1 MTTVMET
8 PADARLHILPSGVRI
23 VRLGASDHG
32 WVQEYHRILLRSAE
46 DFLRRSQLA
55 GTPEGVLLELNAAL
69 EMPWRAVWLVLRS
82 DYRLIGFALA
92 EVRASFGEAPE
103 VFAVGMYLYP
113 RRVPREVFPALVHAM
128 LSWGRSQGATR
139 GTFQTQRTET
149 RAWRRIGARPRATLY
164 EVPLMT
170 EGD

>member
-1 MTTVMET
+1 MTTGVMAS
-8 PADARLHILPSGVRI
+8 PSRVHMLDSGVRL
-23 VRLGASDHG
+23 VRLGARDHG
-32 WVQEYHRILLRSAE
+32 WLQEYHPILFRSAE

-69 EMPWRAVWLVLRS
+69 EVPWRAVWFVLRP

-113 RRVPREVFPALVHAM
+113 RRVPREVFPALVQAM
-128 LSWGRSQGATR
+128 LGWGRAQGATR
-139 GTFQTQRTET
+139 GTFATHRTEA
-149 RAWRRIGARPRATLY
+149 RAWTRIGARPVATLY
-164 EVPLMT
+164 EIPMAA
-170 EGD
+170 EGG

>member
-1 MTTVMET
+1 MTTVVE
-8 PADARLHILPSGVRI
+8 AQANSRLQILPSGVRL
-23 VRLGASDHG
+23 VRLGANDHG
-32 WVQEYHRILLRSAE
+32 WLQEYRPILLRSAE

-55 GTPEGVLLELNAAL
+55 GTPEGVLGELDAAL
-69 EMPWRAVWLVLRS
+69 EVPWRAVWLVLHP

-92 EVRASFGEAPE
+92 EMRASFGEAPE

-113 RRVPREVFPALVHAM
+113 RRVPRAVFPALVQAM
-128 LSWGRSQGATR
+128 LGWGRSHGATR

-164 EVPLMT
+164 EIPLMT